1 MSGPDS
7 EDVFSIATEEEF
19 IGTLRWPVLRR
30 APDVENADDTVW
42 KYMSITI
49 DQLEKLD
56 FYQQHLDM
64 VDLRLERRQ
73 SECLKRFEAALRMP
87 VGYYYWGGKCFP
99 LIVIQV
105 MTCRHIFTI

>member
-1 MSGPDS
+1 
-7 EDVFSIATEEEF
+7 
-19 IGTLRWPVLRR
+19 
-30 APDVENADDTVW
+30 
-42 KYMSITI
+42 MSITI

-87 VGYYYWGGKCFP
+87 VGYYWGGKCFP